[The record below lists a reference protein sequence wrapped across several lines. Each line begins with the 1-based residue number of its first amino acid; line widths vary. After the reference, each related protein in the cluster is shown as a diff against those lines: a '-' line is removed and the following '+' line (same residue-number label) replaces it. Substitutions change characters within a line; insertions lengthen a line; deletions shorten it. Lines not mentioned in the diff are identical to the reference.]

1 MSDTL
6 SHKDGPP
13 PPARPDPD
21 APDLV
26 PDGAPDGTEEPEARS
41 QPADPLTPRPSY
53 HPEEGA
59 PDPRS
64 EWFGIVRALL
74 YALLVTAFLTWLIF
88 LWVG

>member
-6 SHKDGPP
+6 SHKDGLAPLGQ
-13 PPARPDPD
+13 PDPD
-21 APDLV
+21 DAT
-26 PDGAPDGTEEPEARS
+26 DGMAKPEALPR
-41 QPADPLTPRPSY
+41 PADPLTPRPSY

-64 EWFGIVRALL
+64 EWFGIARALL
-74 YALLVTAFLTWLIF
+74 YALVVMAFLTWLIF

>member
-6 SHKDGPP
+6 SHKDGPLP
-13 PPARPDPD
+13 PGQPDPD
-21 APDLV
+21 AIDTP
-26 PDGAPDGTEEPEARS
+26 ARAAEPEAPFR
-41 QPADPLTPRPSY
+41 PADPLTPRPSY

-64 EWFGIVRALL
+64 EWFGIARALL

>member
-6 SHKDGPP
+6 SHKDGLPSP
-13 PPARPDPD
+13 GRPDLD
-21 APDLV
+21 ASGTPV
-26 PDGAPDGTEEPEARS
+26 GMTGAEATAR
-41 QPADPLTPRPSY
+41 PADPLTPRPSY

-64 EWFGIVRALL
+64 EWFGIARALL

>member
-6 SHKDGPP
+6 SHKDGPLP
-13 PPARPDPD
+13 PGQPDPD
-21 APDLV
+21 AIDIPA
-26 PDGAPDGTEEPEARS
+26 GPEAR
-41 QPADPLTPRPSY
+41 PWPTDVLTPRPSY

-64 EWFGIVRALL
+64 EWFGIARALL